1 MENQPR
7 TDILQAIA
15 HRLETIKLPHPLRVG
30 IDGVSA
36 SGKTVFADELAIV
49 LRKINRE
56 VIRTGID
63 GFHNPPEIRHRRGV
77 MSVEGYVED
86 SFDYSAVRKHVLN
99 PLGPGGNLS
108 YVPEVY
114 DHAQGATK
122 QPDPIFASPDAI
134 LLFEGVMLFRREIAN
149 AFDYRILVDTSF
161 QEALE
166 RAKTRDLR
174 HFGDMKTLLDK
185 YTRRFFP
192 GQKHYLES
200 HRPEEIVDAIIG
212 NDDFGKP
219 ILRFPNEHL
228 VKPQSRGKG
237 FSG

>member
-15 HRLETIKLPHPLRVG
+15 HRLATIKLPNPLRVG

-36 SGKTVFADELAIV
+36 SGKTVFADELAII
-49 LRKINRE
+49 LRKMNRE

-63 GFHNPPEIRHRRGV
+63 GFHNPPEIRHRRGA

-99 PLGPGGNLS
+99 PLGPEGNLS

-114 DHAQGATK
+114 DHAQGTTK

-134 LLFEGVMLFRREIAN
+134 LLFEGVMLFREEIAN
-149 AFDYRILVDTSF
+149 AFDYKILVNTSF
-161 QEALE
+161 EVALE
-166 RAKTRDLR
+166 RAKARDLN
-174 HFGDMKTLLDK
+174 HFGSMQTLMDK
-185 YTRRFFP
+185 YTRRFIP
-192 GQKHYLES
+192 GQKRYLSEC
-200 HRPEEIVDAIIG
+200 RPETQANVIFQ
-212 NDDFGKP
+212 NDDPSRPGIKF
-219 ILRFPNEHL
+219 NE
-228 VKPQSRGKG
+228 R
-237 FSG
+237 